1 MERFRL
7 LSIDDLDENTEN
19 KTDRLTQILNKLST
33 LTTKQERDITD
44 LKRRLDNRAKEDYSG
59 DKNQ

>member
-1 MERFRL
+1 L